1 MFMQDFIKTWD
12 NELDTEY
19 CQTVIDYYNQ
29 QQGTRILNRQTANEQ
44 APKMKKDGSM
54 LYDEGETG
62 TFALSMNKILQPYY
76 DAIHRCVDDYVSEF
90 GIFENVNP
98 IQLSH
103 SIKIQHTRPSE
114 GYHVWHCEHASRDT
128 GQRALLAMVYLNNV
142 DQGGETEFLYQ
153 SRRIEARTGRVM
165 FCPAGYTHTHR
176 GNPPLSGDKYAI
188 TTWLEFTH

>member
-44 APKMKKDGSM
+44 APKMNKDGSM

-153 SRRIEARTGRVM
+153 SRRIEAQTGRVM

>member
-1 MFMQDFIKTWD
+1 MQDFIKTWD

-44 APKMKKDGSM
+44 APKLNKDGSM

>member
-44 APKMKKDGSM
+44 APKMNKDGSM

>member
-1 MFMQDFIKTWD
+1 MQDFIKTWD

-44 APKMKKDGSM
+44 APKMNKDGSM

>member
-1 MFMQDFIKTWD
+1 MQDFIKTWD

>member
-19 CQTVIDYYNQ
+19 CQSVIDYYNQ
-29 QQGTRILNRQTANEQ
+29 QQGTRILNRQTANEK
-44 APKMKKDGSM
+44 APKMNKDGSM

-114 GYHVWHCEHASRDT
+114 GYHIWHCEHASRDT
-128 GQRALLAMVYLNNV
+128 GQRAILAMVYLNTV
-142 DQGGETEFLYQ
+142 EQGGETEFLYQ
-153 SRRIEARTGRVM
+153 SRRIDARAGRVM

-176 GNPPLSGDKYAI
+176 GNPPLTGDKYCI

>member
-1 MFMQDFIKTWD
+1 MQDFIKTWD

-44 APKMKKDGSM
+44 APKMNKDGSM

-153 SRRIEARTGRVM
+153 SRRIEAQTGRVM

>member
-12 NELDTEY
+12 NELDAEY
-19 CQTVIDYYNQ
+19 CQTVIDYYNA
-29 QQGTRILNRQTANEQ
+29 QQGTRILNRQTANEK
-44 APKMKKDGSM
+44 APKMNKDGSM

-76 DAIHRCVDDYVSEF
+76 DCIHRCVDDYVSEF